1 MHKLRPNNDKPIEKA
16 HTTLRQIRTDKERQ
30 LRTDRDN
37 LEQTETN
44 FHLNIPPN

>member
-16 HTTLRQIRTDKERQ
+16 HTTLRQKEKRYEQ
-30 LRTDRDN
+30 TKRDN